1 LSGKWQPFLARGKA
15 KGLKRV
21 ASGLQLL
28 SAYWYNSLARPY
40 MNELSLSRS
49 VLLLLL
55 LFLIFAGLYYA
66 RPFLIPVAFAALFAM
81 LLLPLAMWLE
91 DKGLHRILSVL
102 LSLMLLAAVFAGI
115 VWLISW
121 QVSDLAKDAHQIEQN
136 LNKKIEEVRNYFSH
150 SLGITRRQ
158 QDEFIHQQQATT
170 GGGQLSGVLS
180 RFLSGLGGF
189 LTNLLLV
196 IVYTFLFLYFKE
208 HLKKF
213 ILLVVPRTQQDKAE
227 STIHRCRL
235 VAQKY
240 ITGLSM
246 MIVSLWIMYGIGFT
260 LVGVKN
266 ALFFA
271 ILCGLLEIVP
281 FVGNLTGN
289 LITVLMTIAQGGD
302 MSMVIGI
309 VVTYGVVQFLQTYL
323 LEPLVVGAEVNIHPL
338 FTIMGIVVGELL
350 WGIPGMIL
358 AIPMLGIAKIIC
370 DNIEP
375 LKPYGYLIGEEKK
388 KKREKP
394 KKQLV
399 E

>member
-1 LSGKWQPFLARGKA
+1 
-15 KGLKRV
+15 
-21 ASGLQLL
+21 
-28 SAYWYNSLARPY
+28 
-40 MNELSLSRS
+40 MNELSLNRS

-66 RPFLIPVAFAALFAM
+66 RPFLVPVTFAALFAM
-81 LLLPLAMWLE
+81 LLLPLAMWQE
-91 DKGLHRILSVL
+91 DKGLHRILAVL
-102 LSLMLLAAVFAGI
+102 LTLLLLAAVFAGI

-121 QVSDLAKDAHQIEQN
+121 QVSDLATEAHQIEQN
-136 LNKKIEEVRNYFSH
+136 LNKKVEEVRNYLSQ
-150 SLGITRRQ
+150 SLGISRQQ
-158 QDEFIHQQQATT
+158 QDEIIHQQQAAAGT
-170 GGGQLSGVLS
+170 GRLSGILTN
-180 RFLSGLGGF
+180 FLAGLGGF
-189 LTNLLLV
+189 LTSLVLV

-213 ILLVVPRTQQDKAE
+213 ILQVVPRAQQGKAE

-240 ITGLSM
+240 ITGLSL
-246 MIVSLWIMYGIGFT
+246 MIVSLWVMYGIGFT
-260 LVGVKN
+260 LIGIKN

-302 MSMVIGI
+302 MSMIIGI

-338 FTIMGIVVGELL
+338 FTIMGIVIGELL

-370 DNIEP
+370 DNIES
-375 LKPYGYLIGEEKK
+375 LKPYGFLIGEEKK
-388 KKREKP
+388 KKSVKP

>member
-1 LSGKWQPFLARGKA
+1 
-15 KGLKRV
+15 
-21 ASGLQLL
+21 
-28 SAYWYNSLARPY
+28 

-66 RPFLIPVAFAALFAM
+66 RPFLVPVTFAALFAM

-91 DKGLHRILSVL
+91 EKGLHRILAVL
-102 LSLMLLAAVFAGI
+102 FSLLLLAAVFAGI

-121 QVSDLAKDAHQIEQN
+121 QVADLAKDAQQIEQN
-136 LNKKIEEVRNYFSH
+136 LNKKIEEVRNYLSQ
-150 SLGITRRQ
+150 SLGISRRQ
-158 QDEFIHQQQATT
+158 QDEIIHQQQSAAGT
-170 GGGQLSGVLS
+170 GRLSGILS
-180 RFLSGLGGF
+180 TFLSGLGGF
-189 LTNLLLV
+189 LTSLLLV
-196 IVYTFLFLYFKE
+196 IVYTFLFMYFKE
-208 HLKKF
+208 HLKRF
-213 ILLVVPRTQQDKAE
+213 ILLVVPRAQQGKAE

-240 ITGLSM
+240 ITGLSL
-246 MIVSLWIMYGIGFT
+246 MIVSLWVMYGIGFT

-266 ALFFA
+266 AIFFA

-302 MSMVIGI
+302 MSMIIGI

-338 FTIMGIVVGELL
+338 FTIMGIVIGELL

-375 LKPYGYLIGEEKK
+375 LKPYGFLIGEEKK
-388 KKREKP
+388 KKTTKP